1 MAAARDTLLA
11 DLGLI
16 GDVPDEM
23 SAYLDTLLEQA
34 ASDLADAGLML
45 VPGEPK
51 DEFLTAA
58 YAAWLYRSR
67 VTGAGKPDRLTR
79 MINTRAVNQTT
90 GGTA

>member
-1 MAAARDTLLA
+1 MAAAKDTLLA

-16 GDVPDEM
+16 GDIPADV

-34 ASDLADAGLML
+34 SSDLADAGLL
-45 VPGEPK
+45 LIGGEPK

-67 VTGAGKPDRLTR
+67 VSGAGKPERLTR
-79 MINTRAVNQTT
+79 MMNTRAVSQKT
-90 GGTA
+90 GGIV